1 MKKRPQIGFHR
12 KHENEKKDNKP
23 EPKDDPWGMGFSK
36 DGWNFGPKSTP
47 KFHVPDFVNP
57 YKPLNEKKK
66 KD

>member
-12 KHENEKKDNKP
+12 KHEKKEHKKEEK
-23 EPKDDPWGMGFSK
+23 KDDPWGMGFSK
-36 DGWNFGPKSTP
+36 DGWDFGPKSTP